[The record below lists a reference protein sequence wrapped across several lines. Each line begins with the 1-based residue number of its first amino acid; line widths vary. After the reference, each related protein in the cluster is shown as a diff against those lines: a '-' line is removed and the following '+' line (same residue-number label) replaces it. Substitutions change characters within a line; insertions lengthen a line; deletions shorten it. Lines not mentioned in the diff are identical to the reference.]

1 MTFQSSSQTDSSLL
15 ALRVPP
21 MALLA
26 VFAAAMWLLPDIL
39 TTKFPASWTVAS
51 LLAIL
56 GGAFCIAGVRA
67 FQRAQTTVNPTT
79 PAAST
84 SLVVS
89 GVYRMTRNPMY
100 LGFALLLLGFA
111 TGLGKLSALLL
122 VPLFMAYLQRF
133 QIRPEEEA
141 LQAQFGAS
149 FDTYRQQVRRW
160 L

>member
-1 MTFQSSSQTDSSLL
+1 MTSQSRSETNSSLL

-21 MALLA
+21 LVLFA
-26 VFAAAMWLLPDIL
+26 VFGTAMWLLPDIL
-39 TTKFPASWTVAS
+39 LIRFPASQLAAS
-51 LLAIL
+51 LLAVL
-56 GGAFCIAGVRA
+56 GGSFCIAGVRA
-67 FQRAQTTVNPTT
+67 FQRAKTTVNPTT

-100 LGFALLLLGFA
+100 MGFALLLLGFA
-111 TGLGKLSALLL
+111 IGLGKLSALLL

-141 LQAQFGAS
+141 LQAQFGAT
-149 FDTYRQQVRRW
+149 FDSYRRTVRRW